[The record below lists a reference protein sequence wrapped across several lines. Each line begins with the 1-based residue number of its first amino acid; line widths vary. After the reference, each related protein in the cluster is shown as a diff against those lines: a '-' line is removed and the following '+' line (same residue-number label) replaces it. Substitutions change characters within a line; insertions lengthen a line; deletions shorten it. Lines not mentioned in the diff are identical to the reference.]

1 MMGILPMEKLVEFAV
16 SCHFGE
22 LNVVVLNIVFL
33 LEMVVFASWG
43 FDFTMF

>member
-1 MMGILPMEKLVEFAV
+1 MEKLVEFAV

-22 LNVVVLNIVFL
+22 FNVFVLNVVFL
-33 LEMVVFASWG
+33 LEMVVFFASWG